1 VWSRFYLQ
9 FAAMKKDS
17 TTAEGRF
24 GEAMAAG
31 HLVEKGL
38 VELHR
43 NWRAGKLEIDL
54 IMKDAEVVV
63 FVEVKLRFGEWAE
76 DPDLAVTKGKIKRII
91 SAACVWTE
99 DYDWLGEI
107 RFDIVSIRKPQQKYI
122 VEHIP
127 DAFGPGPEGF
137 F

>member
-1 VWSRFYLQ
+1 MWGRFYLQ
-9 FAAMKKDS
+9 LAQMKQGS
-17 TTAEGRF
+17 TTANGRL

-31 HLVEKGL
+31 HLIEKGL

-43 NWRAGKLEIDL
+43 NWRAGRLEIDL
-54 IMKDAEVVV
+54 IMKDDDLVV

-76 DPDLAVTKGKIKRII
+76 DPDLAVTRSKIKRII
-91 SAACVWTE
+91 DAASVWTE
-99 DYDWLGEI
+99 DFNWLGEI
-107 RFDIVSIRKPQQKYI
+107 RFDIVSIRKPQQNFI